1 MNQRYLLLP
10 ELQPL
15 EKFWQGPCD
24 NAPTREQNEL
34 PGWALGLH
42 VNNFSCSVCRFLK
55 HPQVQ
60 GELTCFLHFGVGGF
74 RENKCCGRKSMSKK
88 VEFLVS
94 FLEGFFFSLIACN
107 SSFSSLSSS
116 SLPQS
121 FFIKKRNGTLILGT
135 HPSECSCQEV

>member
-1 MNQRYLLLP
+1 MRRANCQNIPKGFCCLNQRYLLLP

-88 VEFLVS
+88 ARKEMKTKD
-94 FLEGFFFSLIACN
+94 AN
-107 SSFSSLSSS
+107 D
-116 SLPQS
+116 
-121 FFIKKRNGTLILGT
+121 KKR
-135 HPSECSCQEV
+135 